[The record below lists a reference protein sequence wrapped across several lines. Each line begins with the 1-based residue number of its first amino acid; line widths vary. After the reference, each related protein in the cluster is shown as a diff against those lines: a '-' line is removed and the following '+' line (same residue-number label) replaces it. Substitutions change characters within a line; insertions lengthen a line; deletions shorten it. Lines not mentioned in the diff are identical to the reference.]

1 MTYLTD
7 DAVKQPL
14 EAFRG
19 FEVDTQLALLWY
31 AYEEIKGSL
40 TPSPTNDVEG
50 VASAVFDR
58 IKAMSKENQLQAQRD
73 IASKANTEI
82 SREYGVLS
90 PPAKLEVWLLLAQG
104 IENGTIIDV
113 PSDYQAPSEANEFLN
128 QFKNLDFEQQINFI
142 RNAVT
147 SLGLDVSQTPV

>member
-1 MTYLTD
+1 MTYITD
-7 DAVKQPL
+7 EAVKQPL
-14 EAFRG
+14 ESFQG

-31 AYEEIKGSL
+31 AYIEIKGSL

-50 VASAVFDR
+50 VASVAFNR
-58 IKAMSKENQLQAQRD
+58 IKAMSKDDQLKAQRD
-73 IASKANTEI
+73 IVSKANTEI

-113 PSDYQAPSEANEFLN
+113 PSDYQVPSEANEFLN

-142 RNAVT
+142 RNAVAN
-147 SLGLDVSQTPV
+147 LGLDVSQAPV